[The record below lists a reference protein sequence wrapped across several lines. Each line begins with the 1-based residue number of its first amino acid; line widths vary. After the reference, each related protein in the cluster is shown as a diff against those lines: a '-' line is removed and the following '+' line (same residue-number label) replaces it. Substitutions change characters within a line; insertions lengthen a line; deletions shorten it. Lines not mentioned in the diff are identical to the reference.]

1 MMDQKIRIRIADR
14 EHELKVKSPEEE
26 ERTRKSAAMLNRM
39 IESFQRT
46 YTRKDMVDILS
57 FVALNIGNYNISLLQ
72 KIENIDNAKIKAAY
86 ALVTLADGTTQ
97 QVKFVR

>member
-26 ERTRKSAAMLNRM
+26 ERTRKSASMLNRM

-72 KIENIDNAKIKAAY
+72 KIENIEKECNELQKGIEGY
-86 ALVTLADGTTQ
+86 LENI
-97 QVKFVR
+97 

>member
-39 IESFQRT
+39 IESFQ
-46 YTRKDMVDILS
+46 KV
-57 FVALNIGNYNISLLQ
+57 IS
-72 KIENIDNAKIKAAY
+72 KIFDSEP
-86 ALVTLADGTTQ
+86 LVTYFAEINTN
-97 QVKFVR
+97 